1 MICAWPRRCALAGNG
16 QHSTQRDHRPAHH
29 RFRDDWTPDKIC
41 SRAARVGPH
50 VAAFAEVVMRKRK
63 HPEQS
68 YRTCFGVI
76 RLPIFRGIR
85 RQVWRG
91 PP

>member
-1 MICAWPRRCALAGNG
+1 M
-16 QHSTQRDHRPAHH
+16 PAHH